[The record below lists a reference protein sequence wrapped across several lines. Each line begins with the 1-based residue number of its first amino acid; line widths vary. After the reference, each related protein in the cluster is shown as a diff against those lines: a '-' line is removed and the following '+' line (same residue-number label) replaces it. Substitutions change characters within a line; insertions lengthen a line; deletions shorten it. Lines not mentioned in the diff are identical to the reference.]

1 MPPITPVPTAC
12 WLAEPAPAPTTV
24 ASAVNAPAL
33 QPEPVEPQAAMA
45 AVPLSQV
52 RLVRQS
58 LKRSGLGARVFAT
71 VTVRNRHEYAIKD
84 VEILCAFRG
93 RDGYVTARR
102 RVLPDVIEARSRETF
117 ANVLVG
123 HINVVTTRGRC
134 KLVGA
139 SRV

>member
-1 MPPITPVPTAC
+1 MTETATVDC
-12 WLAEPAPAPTTV
+12 DFQLDARLLADSVFV
-24 ASAVNAPAL
+24 ADG
-33 QPEPVEPQAAMA
+33 
-45 AVPLSQV
+45 PLSQV

-102 RVLPDVIEARSRETF
+102 QATSSRSGFTWRTSWPMSSLRV
-117 ANVLVG
+117 
-123 HINVVTTRGRC
+123 
-134 KLVGA
+134 
-139 SRV
+139 